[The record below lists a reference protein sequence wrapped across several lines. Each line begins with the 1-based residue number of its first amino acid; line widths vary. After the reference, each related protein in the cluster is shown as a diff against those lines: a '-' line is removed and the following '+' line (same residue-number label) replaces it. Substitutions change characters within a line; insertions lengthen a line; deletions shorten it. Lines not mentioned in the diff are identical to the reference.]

1 MPLTLAAARSA
12 LFKYGSNVDFAVA
25 TAAEKLAVDAILN
38 QVQERFIQS
47 GKPRLT
53 LARARIVVYDYQITL
68 PASLETVLKAKPI
81 FINADNEEEGCCCA
95 RYGIYNGWY
104 DISTNER
111 GNVDDGCIPG
121 LVDLGEQWPTFRTP
135 DFDFKIRP
143 VPRLTEVNTG
153 TILLRG
159 LNGRGEEVFSST
171 ATQGEAVTMHST
183 SNVTSSWTFSRLTSW
198 VKSMTTNGI
207 VDLFAI
213 PQDTYEDLGPIS
225 SIENLNEATIDVLVG
240 VPASGYVVGDKIRI
254 GTTIHTL
261 SSVTVSAALDAR
273 YSARLAVVVTP
284 NFGTILPEAVTEY
297 LAEVT
302 TETQTLIAS
311 IFPGELVSGY
321 RRYAVPNLE
330 DGSIVQCLCKR
341 AYVPSVSDNDI
352 VIPSNLG
359 ALKLAM
365 MALQYED
372 KNDWDRS
379 DQYWN
384 RAFAL
389 LEQDRQ
395 EFDGDSALPT
405 FNFAGDFGAGSIV
418 NVM

>member
-1 MPLTLAAARSA
+1 MPLTLAAVRSA

-111 GNVDDGCIPG
+111 GNVEDGCIPG

-135 DFDFKIRP
+135 DFDFRIKAT
-143 VPRLTEVNTG
+143 PRLDEPGTA

-159 LNGRGEEVFSST
+159 TGALGREVFSST
-171 ATQGEAVTMHST
+171 ATHGMSLALNST
-183 SNVTSSWTFSRLTSW
+183 TNVTTGQTFSRLDSW
-198 VKSMTTNGI
+198 VKSATTNGI
-207 VDLFAI
+207 VDLYAI
-213 PQDTYEDLGPIS
+213 PQDVFAEMGPANVS
-225 SIENLNEATIDVLVG
+225 SASQATISVLVG
-240 VPASGYVVGDKIRI
+240 VPATAYYVGAIILIDGI
-254 GTTIHTL
+254 
-261 SSVTVSAALDAR
+261 R
-273 YSARLAVVVTP
+273 YSITAATPEAPSSDLYVAEVSVEVTP
-284 NFGTILPEAVTEY
+284 NMPTTLASSAVEYFVEAH
-297 LAEVT
+297 AEDV
-302 TETQTLIAS
+302 TLIAS

-379 DQYWN
+379 EQFWQ

-395 EFDGDSALPT
+395 EYDGDSALPT